1 MNNSNIDK
9 FLTNLLGF
17 KCFNITSKKQIN
29 KYNKIKFHFSPPLIA
44 RADIATGRPRKYEF
58 GGWVMFLLRLL
69 ARLRFLRGTPF
80 DLFGYFKER
89 RLERR
94 LIENYE
100 CLVKKFITEL
110 SEERLDLAVQLA
122 ELPDQIRG
130 FGPIKEAAAEQAQ
143 LKERELLE
151 KWARDMESVT
161 ASPATAA

>member
-1 MNNSNIDK
+1 
-9 FLTNLLGF
+9 
-17 KCFNITSKKQIN
+17 
-29 KYNKIKFHFSPPLIA
+29 
-44 RADIATGRPRKYEF
+44 
-58 GGWVMFLLRLL
+58 MFLLRLL

-100 CLVKKFITEL
+100 CLVKKFINEL

-130 FGPIKEAAAEQAQ
+130 FGPIKKAAAEQAQ
-143 LKERELLE
+143 IKERELLE